1 MHSKNCLKPNW
12 PCPLNIEAFTTLR
25 NTQLS
30 SLNLP
35 SDPVLLNQVHGNM
48 VIIADEVNS
57 PLPKADASFTTKS
70 NVICAVKTADCLPL
84 LICDKAGTQVA
95 AIHAGWRGLA
105 AGVISS
111 TCKQFKSPLSDC
123 LVWLGPSIGP
133 QAFEVGQDVLDGFR
147 AYGWQ
152 QDHLALAFTPTRPGK
167 WLGNLCALAKIT
179 LQHQG
184 VPAENV
190 YGGEWCTYSDT
201 ERFYSYRRSQS
212 DLGRMLSLI
221 WIK

>member
-1 MHSKNCLKPNW
+1 MHSKNCLTPNW
-12 PCPLNIEAFTTLR
+12 PCPSNIEAFTTLR

-35 SDPVLLNQVHGNM
+35 AEPVLLNQVHGNI
-48 VIIADEVNS
+48 VIIADEVNTS
-57 PLPKADASFTTKS
+57 LPKADASFTAKS

-84 LICDKAGTQVA
+84 LMCDRAGTQVA

-105 AGVISS
+105 AGVIAS

-133 QAFEVGQDVLDGFR
+133 EAFEVGEDVLNGFITH
-147 AYGWQ
+147 GWHP
-152 QDHLALAFTPTRPGK
+152 DHVTTAFTPSRPGK

-179 LQHQG
+179 LQQQG
-184 VPAENV
+184 ALAENI

>member
-12 PCPLNIEAFTTLR
+12 PCPPNIEAFTTLR

-35 SDPVLLNQVHGNM
+35 AEPVLLNQVHGNK
-48 VIIADEVNS
+48 VIIADEVTAT
-57 PLPKADASFTTKS
+57 LPTADASYTAKS
-70 NVICAVKTADCLPL
+70 KVICAVKTADCLPL
-84 LICDKAGTQVA
+84 LICDMDGTQVA

-111 TCKQFKSPLSDC
+111 TCKQFKSPMRDC

-147 AYGWQ
+147 AHGWAE
-152 QDHLALAFTPTRPGK
+152 HHIAAAFSPSLPGK

-179 LQHQG
+179 LQQQG
-184 VPAENV
+184 VPAENI